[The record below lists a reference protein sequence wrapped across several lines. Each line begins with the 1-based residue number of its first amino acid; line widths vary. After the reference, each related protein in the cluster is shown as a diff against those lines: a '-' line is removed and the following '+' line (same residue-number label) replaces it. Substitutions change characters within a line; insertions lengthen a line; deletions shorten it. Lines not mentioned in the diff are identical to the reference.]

1 MILQTL
7 NRHEQDIPS
16 VSHEDSLVVYR
27 DRIHSV
33 KSKIVAPY
41 ESIEDALSNTLSRE
55 QKKWVLGEYSVR
67 KLEKRFV
74 LRGNL
79 AVKDEPLMHNLTD
92 CQILAVGTFL
102 LEAMNKEFKE
112 VKDLNSLNSAVRLT
126 DYLLSFPLEHIKH
139 SAPLKTALENLLN
152 NLETL
157 NNE

>member
-1 MILQTL
+1 MSLQTL

-16 VSHEDSLVVYR
+16 VSHGDSLVAYR
-27 DRIHSV
+27 ERVNSV
-33 KSKIVAPY
+33 KGKIGASF
-41 ESIEDALSNTLSRE
+41 ESIEEALANTLRTE
-55 QKKWVLGEYSVR
+55 QKEWLLGEHSVR

-79 AVKDEPLMHNLTD
+79 AVKGEPLMSTLTN
-92 CQILAVGTFL
+92 CQILAIGTYL
-102 LEAMNKEFKE
+102 LEAMNEEFKE
-112 VKDLNSLNSAVRLT
+112 ARDLNSLNTAVRLT
-126 DYLLSFPLEHIKH
+126 DYLLSFPIENIKR